1 MHLHWQIGVFLVY
14 KTLCMCAG
22 KDCIAIMGESTV
34 LPCVYRKGS
43 ELDLGS
49 IAIEW
54 RSDSVIVHSFV
65 YGKDALDKQGETYIN
80 RTQLFLTALKMG
92 NFSLRLSDISM
103 DDARIYKCIFHQNG
117 LESSVHLDQV
127 CLTPAAHYT
136 EPVVQRDGVT
146 EGGEA
151 QFNCSSG
158 QGFPKP
164 TVHWL
169 INGEC
174 PPVDTVRSTVTQE
187 PDTKLFSVRSLL
199 TVNVTQEIIVSCTI
213 ENHRLKENK
222 TSAVIYYS
230 IQKDTNAGTNTA
242 QVVGGVVGGFLL
254 AVLIGVA
261 MWKRRE
267 LFKQC
272 GIAQ

>member
-1 MHLHWQIGVFLVY
+1 MSLYRVLGVFLCCI
-14 KTLCMCAG
+14 TLILSTD
-22 KDCIAIMGESTV
+22 KDCIVGIIGQSTL
-34 LPCVYRKGS
+34 LPCVYKNGNQDMLLS
-43 ELDLGS
+43 DIG
-49 IAIEW
+49 IEW
-54 RSDSVIVHSFV
+54 RADSVVVYSFV
-65 YGKDALDKQGETYIN
+65 YGKEIREVQGKDYAN
-80 RTQLFLTALKMG
+80 RTHLFTEVLKKG
-92 NFSLRLSDISM
+92 NFSLRLEDIKVK
-103 DDARIYKCIFHQNG
+103 DIQYYKCIFNRKG
-117 LESSVHLDQV
+117 FGSSEPLDQV
-127 CLTPAAHYT
+127 CLTVAAHYT
-136 EPVVQRDGVT
+136 DPVVQRDA

-158 QGFPKP
+158 QGFPEP

-169 INGEC
+169 INGER

-199 TVNVTQEIIVSCTI
+199 TANVTQEIIVSCTI

-230 IQKDTNAGTNTA
+230 IQKDTNTGTNTA
-242 QVVGGVVGGFLL
+242 QVVGGIVGGFLI

-267 LFKQC
+267 LFKRC